1 MEQDEAWL
9 RALLEACTNAIA
21 RLRST
26 PDPPPALIEDIE
38 RLRDDV
44 AGRLGS
50 TAPPEACP

>member
-1 MEQDEAWL
+1 VEQDEAWL